1 MAERI
6 VINEVGLR
14 DGLQNQP
21 SILTTAE
28 KLSLFSALA
37 AAGVTDFEV
46 TSFVSPKHVP
56 QLADAA
62 DLLHQLPADPQ
73 YRFTALVTNERGYE
87 RAVAAGAKGIAVVLS
102 ATEGLNQKNINM
114 SLAQATAVCEE
125 VVRRAKKDGLFA
137 RAYIAAAFA
146 CPFEGP
152 TPPDNLFRLL
162 DRMQAAGADE
172 LAIADT
178 ISAAN
183 PKQVRDVFKQAVARS
198 GAARVAAHFH
208 DTRGLGTALG
218 WAALESGVRRFDSSV
233 AGLGGCPFA
242 PGASGNVA
250 TEDLVFMFNDM
261 GFETGIDF
269 DAMLA
274 AVEAAG
280 KLLEAAHGGRI
291 VPWSRTRRR
300 ARAE

>member
-1 MAERI
+1 MIERI

-21 SILTTAE
+21 STLSTAK
-28 KLSLFSALA
+28 KLSLFRALA
-37 AAGVTDFEV
+37 AAGIVDFEI

-62 DLLHQLPADPQ
+62 DLLGQLSTDPR
-73 YRFTALVTNERGYE
+73 YRFTALVPNERGYE
-87 RAVAAGAKGIAVVLS
+87 RALAAGAKGIAVVLS

-114 SLAQATAVCEE
+114 SLAQATAVCKD

-152 TPPDNLFRLL
+152 TPPDVLFRLL
-162 DRMQAAGADE
+162 DRMQNAGADE
-172 LAIADT
+172 FAIADT
-178 ISAAN
+178 IGAAN
-183 PKQVRDVFKQAVARS
+183 PRQVNDVFKQAVAAY
-198 GAARVAAHFH
+198 GVGQVTAHFH
-208 DTRGLGTALG
+208 DTRGLGSALA
-218 WAALESGVRRFDSSV
+218 WAAVEAGVRRFDSSV

-250 TEDLVFMFNDM
+250 TEDLVFMFNDV
-261 GFETGIDF
+261 GFDTGIDF
-269 DAMLA
+269 EALLA
-274 AVEAAG
+274 AVETARDLLDAAR
-280 KLLEAAHGGRI
+280 GGRI
-291 VPWSRTRRR
+291 VPWTRSRRR
-300 ARAE
+300 TAA

>member
-1 MAERI
+1 
-6 VINEVGLR
+6 
-14 DGLQNQP
+14 
-21 SILTTAE
+21 
-28 KLSLFSALA
+28 LA
-37 AAGVTDFEV
+37 AAGIVDFEI

-56 QLADAA
+56 QLSDAA
-62 DLLHQLPADPQ
+62 DLLGQLSTDPR
-73 YRFTALVTNERGYE
+73 YRFTALVPNERGYE
-87 RAVAAGAKGIAVVLS
+87 RALAAGAKGIAVVLS

-125 VVRRAKKDGLFA
+125 VIRRAKKDGLFA

-152 TPPDNLFRLL
+152 TPPDVLFRLL
-162 DRMQAAGADE
+162 DRMQNAGADE
-172 LAIADT
+172 FAIADT
-178 ISAAN
+178 IGAAN
-183 PKQVRDVFKQAVARS
+183 PRQVNDVFKQAVTAY
-198 GAARVAAHFH
+198 GVGQVTAHFH
-208 DTRGLGTALG
+208 DTRGLGSALA

-274 AVEAAG
+274 AVEIAG

-291 VPWSRTRRR
+291 VPWSRSRRH
-300 ARAE
+300 AKTE

>member
-1 MAERI
+1 MAGRI

-28 KLSLFSALA
+28 KLSLFNALA
-37 AAGVTDFEV
+37 AAGVTDFEA

-56 QLADAA
+56 QLADAS
-62 DLLHQLPADPQ
+62 DLLHQLPADPH
-73 YRFTALVTNERGYE
+73 YRFTALVPNERGYE

-114 SLAQATAVCEE
+114 SLAQATTVCED
-125 VVRRAKKDGLFA
+125 VVRRAKKEGLFA

-178 ISAAN
+178 IGAAN
-183 PKQVRDVFKQAVARS
+183 PKQVRDVFKQAVARYS
-198 GAARVAAHFH
+198 ATRVAAHFH
-208 DTRGLGTALG
+208 DTRGLGTALA
-218 WAALESGVRRFDSSV
+218 WAAVESGVRRFDSSI

-250 TEDLVFMFNDM
+250 TEDLVFMFNDI

-269 DAMLA
+269 DALLD
-274 AVEAAG
+274 AVETAG
-280 KLLEAAHGGRI
+280 KLLAAAHGGRI
-291 VPWSRTRRR
+291 VPWSRSRRR
-300 ARAE
+300 ARSE